1 MTSLLVLKE
10 HIKAFYAAHSALVIH
25 LFRFVLC
32 FAALEI
38 IGRNAGYIEILT
50 TLPVEF
56 LMSLFGCFLP
66 AGAATLL
73 VGLVLLAQVYK
84 ASMELAVITLVLILL
99 ILLLYYGF
107 EPGDSALLLAAPV
120 FMQLHIPYALA
131 VIVGLTGS
139 VISVIP
145 MSCGILFYYILVY
158 AGQAANLAQPG
169 QQTEFTEV
177 FAQILEGLA
186 GNRAMLIVMAA
197 CALGVL
203 VVWAIRIQAFHYSW
217 TAASVAGIVVM
228 LFMTFFL
235 HYHSGLETSVTEMTI
250 ASLVSLLAGA
260 VCRYLF
266 FLVDYSRT
274 EYLQYED
281 ENYHYYVKA
290 VPKVAVTKTD
300 VKVQKFN
307 RVKKRQKTGEGR
319 ADLKDAE

>member
-1 MTSLLVLKE
+1 MTTLLIMKE
-10 HIKAFYAAHSALVIH
+10 HLKTFYAAHSALVLH
-25 LFRFVLC
+25 LFRFFLC
-32 FAALEI
+32 FAALEV
-38 IGRNAGYIEILT
+38 IGRNAGYIAILT

-66 AGAATLL
+66 MGAAAVL
-73 VGLVLLAQVYK
+73 VGMVLLAQVYR

-120 FMQLHIPYALA
+120 FMQLSIPYALA

-145 MSCGILFYYILVY
+145 MSCGILFYYILLY
-158 AGQAANLAQPG
+158 AGQAANLVQPG

-177 FAQILEGLA
+177 FARILEGLA
-186 GNRAMLIVMAA
+186 GNRTMLIVMAA

-203 VVWAIRIQAFHYSW
+203 VIWAVRIQSFHYSW
-217 TAASVAGIVVM
+217 PAAYVAGIVVM
-228 LFMTFFL
+228 LFLVFFL
-235 HYHSGLETSVTEMTI
+235 RYHSALETSVAEMTL
-250 ASLVSLLAGA
+250 AALVSLATGA
-260 VCRYLF
+260 VCQFLF

-281 ENYHYYVKA
+281 ESYYYYVKA
-290 VPKVAVTKTD
+290 VPKASVPRTD

-307 RVKKRQKTGEGR
+307 RVKKKEKPGERGKHGS
-319 ADLKDAE
+319 DS